1 MESEIPPEAP
11 NSDLQMKK
19 TIAII
24 LVILATIIWG
34 SQYLLIKESV
44 EQIPPLLFQGIRHVI
59 AFLAFA
65 PVWGRLKRLNKTTVE
80 GGSISAIVFFFLLAF
95 LTYGLQYTTSNKGAF
110 LTCLYVVFVPFIA
123 YFLIKSPIKKH
134 QIGAVAVAMIGMS
147 IMIFGNANS
156 ADLELAPN
164 IGDILVILGAFFNAI
179 QIVLIEKYVKKVDIF
194 AFIMIQMILISIF
207 MFLASWIAGE
217 RLIIEDFTS
226 IIIWGLVYLGVCSTT
241 LTLMIQTWAQKFI
254 DSTRAAIMYSL
265 EPVFAVLFGIFFG
278 QEYLTLAFAIGA
290 LLIFIGIVWSS
301 AKST

>member
-1 MESEIPPEAP
+1 MQSETPSGTIP
-11 NSDLQMKK
+11 SDLRSKQ

-44 EQIPPLLFQGIRHVI
+44 ESIPPLMYQGIRHVI

-65 PVWGRLKRLNKTTVE
+65 PFWGRLKRLDKTTIE

-123 YFLIKSPIKKH
+123 NFLIKSPIKKH
-134 QIGAVAVAMIGMS
+134 QIGAVVVATVGMA

-156 ADLELAPN
+156 TDLELAPN

-194 AFIMIQMILISIF
+194 AFIMLQMILISVF
-207 MFLASWIAGE
+207 MFVASWIAGE
-217 RLIIEDFTS
+217 RFIVENFS
-226 IIIWGLVYLGVCSTT
+226 AVIIWGLIYLGVCSTT

-265 EPVFAVLFGIFFG
+265 EPVFAVIFGIFFG

-290 LLIFIGIVWSS
+290 LLIFIGILWSS
-301 AKST
+301 TKST